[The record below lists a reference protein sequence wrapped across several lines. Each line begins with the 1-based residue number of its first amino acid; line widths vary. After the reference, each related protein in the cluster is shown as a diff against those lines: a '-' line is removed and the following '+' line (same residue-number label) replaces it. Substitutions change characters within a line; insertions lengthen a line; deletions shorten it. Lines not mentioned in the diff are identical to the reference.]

1 MTEEIH
7 RLTWPFSGT
16 FDGQNFQEII
26 ASPMLKE
33 ERILITVKTSNNE
46 LQVADIAFPASKQTA
61 KQFKKLVKAELIDK
75 LTVLV

>member
-1 MTEEIH
+1 MTEEIN

-33 ERILITVKTSNNE
+33 ERILITVKTIDNE
-46 LQVADIAFPASKQTA
+46 LQVAEIAFPASEQTA
-61 KQFKKLVKAELIDK
+61 KVFKRLVKSELADK